1 MAKKLDSQTMQAW
14 IGQIQG
20 LAFHMEHA
28 KIAVTDQ
35 DKILAI
41 TMGLPPSF
49 DNVIINF
56 NSMSPETL
64 TFDPI
69 ITRLLNEEVWQI
81 TATPLVKEDN
91 QIKMELDEA
100 MAVSCAKAISEV
112 LCFFCDAKG
121 HYKSDCPGR
130 KAWEKSK
137 SKKTTGTAAGVWD
150 SSDDEAF

>member
-1 MAKKLDSQTMQAW
+1 MMQAW
-14 IGQIQG
+14 IRQIQG
-20 LAFHMEHA
+20 LAFCMEHA

-49 DNVIINF
+49 DNVINNF

-64 TFDPI
+64 TFDLV
-69 ITRLLNEEVWQI
+69 ITCLLNEEVQQI
-81 TATPLVKEDN
+81 TATPLVKEDD

-100 MAVSCAKAISEV
+100 MAVSHAKAILEV

-121 HYKSDCPGR
+121 HYKSDCPER

-137 SKKTTGTAAGVWD
+137 LKKTTGTAAGVWD
-150 SSDDEAF
+150 LSDNKAF